1 MVSDD
6 PDVPVSAAGTLLGLN
21 VSLDGLCLEAW
32 LEVQGGQTSCVW
44 PLTRGVPWLCR
55 VQQ

>member
-1 MVSDD
+1 MTQMPRMST
-6 PDVPVSAAGTLLGLN
+6 AGTLLGLN